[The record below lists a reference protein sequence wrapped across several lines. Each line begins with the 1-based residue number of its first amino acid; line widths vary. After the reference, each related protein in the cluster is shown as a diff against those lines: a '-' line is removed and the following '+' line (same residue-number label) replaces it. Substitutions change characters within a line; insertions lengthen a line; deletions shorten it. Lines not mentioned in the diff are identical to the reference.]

1 MKQKVMSG
9 VGLLLVVGLMF
20 LAGCAEPVTPTTPA
34 SRDYMSARVKG
45 AISDF
50 VAAKPSIKKMLASA
64 YGYAVLPSIGSG
76 ALVIGGSEGRGEV
89 FEHGRMIGYCKMS
102 SASIGAQIGG
112 QSFSELILFQNAATM
127 AAFKEGETTFDARA
141 SAVVA
146 ASGSGTAA
154 NYVRGVL
161 VYVLPL
167 QGFMAQAAIG
177 GQHFTFAPL
186 LSN

>member
-1 MKQKVMSG
+1 MKHRTVSLAGIM
-9 VGLLLVVGLMF
+9 VALVLVT
-20 LAGCAEPVTPTTPA
+20 LAGCSEPVMPTTPA
-34 SRDYMSARVKG
+34 SRDYMTARVKG
-45 AISDF
+45 TISEF
-50 VAAKPSIKKMLASA
+50 ISTKPLIKKLMTSA
-64 YGYAVLPSIGSG
+64 YGYAVLPSIGTG
-76 ALVIGGSEGRGEV
+76 ALVIGGAEGRGEV
-89 FEHGRMIGYCKMS
+89 FEHGRMIGYCKMT

-112 QSFSELILFQNAATM
+112 QSYSELILFQNAATM
-127 AAFKEGETTFDARA
+127 AAFKEGQTTFDARA

-161 VYVLPL
+161 VYVLPS

-186 LSN
+186 LSD